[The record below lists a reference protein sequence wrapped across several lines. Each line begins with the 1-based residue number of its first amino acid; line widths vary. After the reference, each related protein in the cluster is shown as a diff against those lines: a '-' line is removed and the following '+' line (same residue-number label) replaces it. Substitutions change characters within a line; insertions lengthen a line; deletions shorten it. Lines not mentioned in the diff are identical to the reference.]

1 MRRWLILF
9 YVLVVTQSA
18 HFVEHIAQ
26 MIQIH
31 VLGLQGAAA
40 RGIVGALNIEWV
52 HFTWNVIVLVA
63 AVALLVRFKEN
74 PLAVVHRSLRG
85 LARRRA
91 RLHPVDLPA
100 DRSGRHTWP
109 ALSGRCHPRRS
120 ASGTR

>member
-52 HFTWNVIVLVA
+52 HFTWNVIVVVA
-63 AVALLVRFKEN
+63 AVALLVRFKEI
-74 PLAVVHRSLRG
+74 PWLWFTALFAG
-85 LARRRA
+85 CAK
-91 RLHPVDLPA
+91 
-100 DRSGRHTWP
+100 RHSPTP
-109 ALSGRCHPRRS
+109 PI
-120 ASGTR
+120 